1 MVGAEKED
9 TTGNDAGSAYIFK
22 RSGSSW
28 SQIKKLQAADA
39 AADDKFGHSVSI
51 ASSDGTY
58 SIVGANGEDAGGSNA
73 GAAYI
78 FEAG

>member
-1 MVGAEKED
+1 MASANQED
-9 TTGNDAGSAYIFK
+9 TTGSAAGSAYIFK

-39 AADDKFGHSVSI
+39 AADDKFGGAVSI
-51 ASSDGTY
+51 SSSDGTY
-58 SIVGANGEDAGGSNA
+58 SIVGAEREATGGSNA